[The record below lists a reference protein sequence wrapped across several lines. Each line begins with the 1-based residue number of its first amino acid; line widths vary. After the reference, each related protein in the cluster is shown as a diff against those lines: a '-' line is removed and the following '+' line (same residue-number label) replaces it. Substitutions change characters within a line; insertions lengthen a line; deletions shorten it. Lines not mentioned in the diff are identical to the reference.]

1 MSITVVNPT
10 ANNSLRWFIMHPSTL
25 NFAKEDQNF
34 FMLLTYIMFKN
45 YFILKV
51 EVFLFEQDG
60 YTKISPGYLSDFII
74 LQEYDFE
81 ITIF

>member
-60 YTKISPGYLSDFII
+60 YTKISRGYLSDFII
-74 LQEYDFE
+74 LQEYVFE